1 MPPGFLLRA
10 STISTS
16 IATTTHHLILVL
28 GLCLSKVLPIPHQQ
42 FSLSLEKKLRLD
54 LWLCQ
59 SAVAHLLRSEDEEQ
73 LKAGQN
79 CHRALTTARRT
90 GDAAAA
96 EEELLRCDLRD
107 SNDSHCFP
115 PPSAGLG
122 ISSLDYL
129 SSVGCRGFGDKAAKV
144 FTSLQCIVSHQL
156 L

>member
-42 FSLSLEKKLRLD
+42 FSLSLEQILELD

-79 CHRALTTARRT
+79 CHRAPTTPDAPETLLLQRRSFCGVICVT
-90 GDAAAA
+90 AT
-96 EEELLRCDLRD
+96 
-107 SNDSHCFP
+107 NSHCFP
-115 PPSAGLG
+115 PHSAGLG

-129 SSVGCRGFGDKAAKV
+129 SSVGRRGFGDKAAKV
-144 FTSLQCIVSHQL
+144 FPSLQCFVSHQL